1 VITLMFPPVTYY
13 LSIAL
18 LMIAAP
24 MSVFAGLVTA
34 IALGKP
40 QLWWA
45 ALLVPGYWMLQSIA
59 ALKALFQLFFRP
71 FYWELTMHGLGEQ
84 ASRTA
89 STA

>member
-1 VITLMFPPVTYY
+1 
-13 LSIAL
+13 
-18 LMIAAP
+18 
-24 MSVFAGLVTA
+24 
-34 IALGKP
+34 LGKP

-84 ASRTA
+84 DSRMA